1 MTHAQL
7 LLFIISCVRLK
18 PQPDSQAPGSRP
30 AQRAPTRVH
39 RPSRRRNRVVT
50 RRIVSL
56 RKDWTR
62 TRDQSYAR
70 PVQNSCMSDREGSAL
85 SLKRTRSERD
95 AGDEGQM
102 DIWIGREGVRES
114 MNG

>member
-1 MTHAQL
+1 MTRAQL
-7 LLFIISCVRLK
+7 LLFSY
-18 PQPDSQAPGSRP
+18 SYSRP
-30 AQRAPTRVH
+30 AQIAPTRVH

-62 TRDQSYAR
+62 TRDYYAR
-70 PVQNSCMSDREGSAL
+70 PVQNSCMSEREGSAL
-85 SLKRTRSERD
+85 SLKRTRNERD
-95 AGDEGQM
+95 AGERRGDEGQM
-102 DIWIGREGVRES
+102 DRWIGREGVREL